1 MGPDNAP
8 GGRHGNPICGLG
20 LHAYAFALVGRAGL
34 EPARLLLFPIGLRLF
49 ILGNDCTRRL
59 LRLWITSVYQ
69 FRHRPMYC
77 RDLVGHPGYSLLFIF
92 THLSSHSSII
102 SGPILSAS
110 DQLPPKDIPCFI
122 VRGLVGSYPIYLNP
136 LISQSHNP
144 VRIRASCRPPA
155 GYP

>member
-1 MGPDNAP
+1 MEIPFVGLVYMLTPLP
-8 GGRHGNPICGLG
+8 WWGGQDLNLHGYFCSLLG
-20 LHAYAFALVGRAGL
+20 FG
-34 EPARLLLFPIGLRLF
+34 LF

-102 SGPILSAS
+102 SGPILSFPAS
-110 DQLPPKDIPCFI
+110 NPCFI

-155 GYP
+155 GYPYV